1 MFNDVGERLD
11 TTGFDPEKIVD
22 EVWNKSEP
30 IRRISDNRFE
40 IMTKNSFELVARWL
54 KPIGIIENDVPLV
67 SLEDVIKSIENEI
80 QSGHIRRVYALRLG
94 YGCYVTNES
103 PEAFVL
109 YPIWICDCDYFKNA
123 KEEPNEKAYKDIT
136 NFRERYS
143 FKSLVIDAQK
153 ATMNDI
159 WLTKRKEMFC
169 PDIIT
174 WEDLR

>member
-1 MFNDVGERLD
+1 M
-11 TTGFDPEKIVD
+11 
-22 EVWNKSEP
+22 
-30 IRRISDNRFE
+30 
-40 IMTKNSFELVARWL
+40 
-54 KPIGIIENDVPLV
+54 
-67 SLEDVIKSIENEI
+67 
-80 QSGHIRRVYALRLG
+80 
-94 YGCYVTNES
+94 
-103 PEAFVL
+103 L